1 MQLQVLTVDELIA
14 LLKKFPGDKT
24 IFIQLEGG
32 NLYRPSNEIRYDS
45 DEDEVIINAYD

>member
-1 MQLQVLTVDELIA
+1 MQLQLLTVDDLIKI
-14 LLKKFPGDKT
+14 LKTLPGDKT

-32 NLYRPSNEIRYDS
+32 NLYRPSNEIHYDS

>member
-1 MQLQVLTVDELIA
+1 MGLLTVDDMIKI
-14 LLKKFPGDKT
+14 LKTLPGDKT

-32 NLYRPSNEIRYDS
+32 NFYRPSNEIRYDS